1 MCFLSIC
8 ITPQSHLLLDSGRI
22 LHPSDRDFSYYS
34 KVHNVYTCIDL
45 LFVDHLT
52 LELLQALSIENITI
66 SNHAPISATFTLPQ
80 GNRDTWSWRL
90 NYNLLEDSLV
100 VAGVSDTL
108 THYFKEN
115 TTTDV
120 EEAMIWEGHKAVV
133 RGDGEL
139 ISQGARCKRVRQA
152 DFQRVLGALQQAEFS
167 ISINLRCYR
176 GYWN

>member
-1 MCFLSIC
+1 M
-8 ITPQSHLLLDSGRI
+8 
-22 LHPSDRDFSYYS
+22 
-34 KVHNVYTCIDL
+34 
-45 LFVDHLT
+45 
-52 LELLQALSIENITI
+52 
-66 SNHAPISATFTLPQ
+66 
-80 GNRDTWSWRL
+80 
-90 NYNLLEDSLV
+90 

-152 DFQRVLGALQQAEFS
+152 DFQWVLGALQQTE
-167 ISINLRCYR
+167 LRHKHQPEVLER
-176 GYWN
+176 LLELRDLFLVFTGL